1 MSTID
6 KQKCIL
12 EYLFK
17 NNDNLL
23 IPKKNIF
30 TLNIPSIFDNFKLF
44 QGNKQ
49 YDVLIDFYYEF
60 ITNKD
65 NISNISNITLH
76 DGTKTNFIST
86 KNKDINIYLFKE
98 FDYNT
103 FNQHEKDEFTELF
116 SFYDSLWGKRE
127 EIYSDIS
134 IKLAKLLIPPILPKT
149 RIEIKSLEEILKIQ
163 ENENIHKNW
172 FKTND
177 LNWDTLYKLDN
188 LLRHGID
195 GKLGYLSDES
205 GYDKAKKLIEERKK
219 QLQQLQQ
226 NNCSNKKFSDKFI
239 NDEIEKLNIEENE
252 KLNIKENGEY
262 ISPHK
267 RNKEYVIDTCN
278 KIQWSEEEEIYV
290 PNINKN
296 CEALDP
302 LLYEFVDYDTRNDPP
317 QSLPLN
323 KRQYIYG
330 FSKDILPYK
339 KYKEYF
345 RVMPYPNIINNCGY
359 HNLIQYS
366 QLLNK
371 LGSFCATNSD
381 LLFPMRFILRNP
393 YIEDRSLNKISKQIN
408 IEELCKYT
416 FIGMVSINRKMV
428 SINQK
433 ITSNNKDISYDFFI
447 LKNERDK
454 TYFNYIKGKFS
465 NFLLVDF
472 RLQIIDINTIFPL
485 KNITWDEFNMVFK
498 WLNKDIYY
506 YKDDER
512 VQKKDKPINFFVHNK
527 NKYPIIPEELK
538 EKLILF
544 KSDSDLYR
552 KFNIKYNQL
561 YKQDLLNKEDLLI
574 SDINSLFMNSSLSGG
589 SKLFKTEYIIK
600 SYKKKHT
607 NLNIIIKDLIEKYNI
622 EIAFKLE
629 ELFFLFDPYFLI
641 HTHIRYTNINN
652 KVSNISFNIDDKI
665 NIRSFE
671 SLYIFN
677 LINKNN
683 MDILEINN
691 YTNNSIYN
699 CIFIANKNKIS
710 INCDTDLFTIYRHD
724 SFKPYYDINNRYNN
738 DIKNISSSNKINI
751 FNDYITKDTLINVNK
766 KYDLICCNI
775 ASKSSKLWFLMEEQS
790 LNLKFIFIIY
800 SLLRLNKNG
809 NLIISYGDILTI
821 QSYQIINNLI
831 PYFDDIVI
839 HNQEV
844 KEKYKQTGTD
854 IICKKFKNNFNI
866 TKFNKMIHKIFSL
879 DNSLGN
885 HFIDI
890 NENLSEN
897 TYNDDTNI
905 YINDYSINKKDNQK
919 LLNNIKQSNI
929 KKHFMIIKSYYDVI
943 FIINKFINSDNL
955 RENIIKYY
963 NSLRIVCSYMKGI
976 EFDLIN
982 KNDIEILKPSIQEII
997 KKLKKNT
1004 IITKNIAIYKKM
1016 KSKYIIEEL
1025 NIKKLKIIKEFCEIM
1040 NNENN
1045 IKKHT
1050 ESDIFNIINFNDYK
1064 ENIYTLLEN
1073 NKDLYISFDDD
1084 TLYKINL
1091 IYKKK
1096 DTYLLTEENKMFI
1109 DNILIKTLNEI
1120 IDIIYDK
1127 QTINYYLNMYK
1138 L

>member
-1 MSTID
+1 MSKIN

-17 NNDNLL
+17 DNDNLL

-30 TLNIPSIFDNFKLF
+30 TLNIPNISDNFELF
-44 QGNKQ
+44 KEDKR
-49 YDVLIDFYYEF
+49 YDSLIDFYYEF
-60 ITNKD
+60 ITNK
-65 NISNISNITLH
+65 NNISNITNLNSH
-76 DGTKTNFIST
+76 DGLKTNFIST
-86 KNKDINIYLFKE
+86 KNKDINIYLFKG
-98 FDYNT
+98 FDYNIG

-116 SFYDSLWGKRE
+116 SFYDSLWDKRN
-127 EIYSDIS
+127 EIYDDIS
-134 IKLAKLLIPPILPKT
+134 NKLKRLLIPPISHQT
-149 RIEIKSLEEILKIQ
+149 QNEIISLKKILKIK
-163 ENENIHKNW
+163 ETEDIHKNW

-177 LNWDTLYKLDN
+177 PNWDTLYKLDN

-195 GKLGYLSDES
+195 GKLGYLSDER
-205 GYDKAKKLIEERKK
+205 GYDKAKELIKERKE
-219 QLQQLQQ
+219 QLEQLKK
-226 NNCSNKKFSDKFI
+226 NNCSNKKISDKFI
-239 NDEIEKLNIEENE
+239 NDEIEKLTE
-252 KLNIKENGEY
+252 NIKENGKY
-262 ISPHK
+262 INPHQ
-267 RNKEYVIDTCN
+267 RNKEYVIDKCN
-278 KIQWSEEEEIYV
+278 KIQWSEEEEICD

-296 CEALDP
+296 NLKD
-302 LLYEFVDYDTRNDPP
+302 LLYEFVNYDTKDDPP
-317 QSLPLN
+317 PSLPLN

-330 FSKDILPYK
+330 FSENIEPYK
-339 KYKEYF
+339 KYKQYF
-345 RVMPYPNIINNCGY
+345 RVAPYQDGINNCY
-359 HNLIQYS
+359 YNLIEYS

-381 LLFPMRFILRNP
+381 LLFPMRFILKNP
-393 YIEDRSLNKISKQIN
+393 YLEDRSLNKITKQIN
-408 IEELCKYT
+408 TIDLFKYT
-416 FIGMVSINRKMV
+416 FIGMVSINRK
-428 SINQK
+428 IFDI
-433 ITSNNKDISYDFFI
+433 ITSNYKDISYNFFI
-447 LKNERDK
+447 LKNETDK
-454 TYFNYIKGKFS
+454 TNFNYIKGKFS
-465 NFLLVDF
+465 NFLLIDF

-506 YKDDER
+506 YKEDEIN
-512 VQKKDKPINFFVHNK
+512 QNKQINFFVHNK
-527 NKYPIIPEELK
+527 NKYPHIPEELK
-538 EKLILF
+538 KKIILF
-544 KSDSDLYR
+544 TSDSDMYK
-552 KFNIKYNQL
+552 KFNITYNEL
-561 YKQDLLNKEDLLI
+561 YKQDLLTDSYI
-574 SDINSLFMNSSLSGG
+574 DSLFKNSSLSGG
-589 SKLFKTEYIIK
+589 SKLFKTEYIME
-600 SYKKKHT
+600 SYKKNNI
-607 NLNIIIKDLIEKYNI
+607 NLDGIIHNLIEKYNI
-622 EIAFKLE
+622 EIGFKFN

-641 HTHIRYTNINN
+641 HTHIINTNINN
-652 KVSNISFNIDDKI
+652 KISNIFFNIDDKI

-724 SFKPYYDINNRYNN
+724 SFNPYYDINNRYNN

-751 FNDYITKDTLINVNK
+751 FNDYITKDILINVNK

-775 ASKSSKLWFLMEEQS
+775 TSASSKLWFLIEEQS

-831 PYFDDIVI
+831 PYFDDIII
-839 HNQEV
+839 HNEEV
-844 KEKYKQTGTD
+844 KEKYKQTGTN

-885 HFIDI
+885 NLIDI

-929 KKHFMIIKSYYDVI
+929 KKHFMIIKNYYDVI
-943 FIINKFINSDNL
+943 FVINKFINSDNL

-1025 NIKKLKIIKEFCEIM
+1025 NIKKLKIIKEFREIM

-1045 IKKHT
+1045 IKKYT

-1096 DTYLLTEENKMFI
+1096 DTYLLTEENKIFI